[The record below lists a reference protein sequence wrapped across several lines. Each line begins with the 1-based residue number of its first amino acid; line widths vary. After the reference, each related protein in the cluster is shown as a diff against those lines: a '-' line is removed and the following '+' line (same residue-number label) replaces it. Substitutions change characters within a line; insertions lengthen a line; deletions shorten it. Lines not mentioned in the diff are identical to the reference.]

1 VAASAARQDGA
12 VASSFLPPIASPFRL
27 TVGLRRIEP
36 TSWIDVDDHYAA
48 DLVERERVLD
58 AHRHDVVQS
67 LATDASR
74 AACAELLDVLL
85 ASLPDVPAIW
95 ARSDGGA
102 VEVVPTG
109 RRLDTTTAPTDPLD
123 AAAHLVADDLCVL
136 DGETSVLL
144 AGAVCFPNRWRL
156 ADKLG
161 RAVTDIHD
169 PVPGY
174 RDELG
179 DRVTQVL
186 AKLRPDTV
194 LERRNWSILLDPTL
208 HQPEYSRS
216 LIEHLDTKTDDI
228 GEMAWARVERQTL
241 RRLPKSGAVVFGI
254 RTRQRK
260 LTDLSDDDRSRLAG
274 AVAELPAGMAAY
286 KSLAELRSALR
297 DACFRVSGRPG
308 S

>member
-1 VAASAARQDGA
+1 M
-12 VASSFLPPIASPFRL
+12 ASSFLPPIASPFRL
-27 TVGLRRIEP
+27 TVGLRRIAA
-36 TSWIDVDDHYAA
+36 TSWIDADDNYEA

-58 AHRHDVVQS
+58 AHRDDVVQS

-74 AACAELLDVLL
+74 SACAELLDVLV
-85 ASLPDVPAIW
+85 ASLPGAPAIW
-95 ARSDGGA
+95 ARSEGGA

-109 RRLDTTTAPTDPLD
+109 WRLESATTTDPLD

-136 DGETSVLL
+136 DGETLVLL

-156 ADKLG
+156 SDKLG

-169 PVPGY
+169 PVPRY

-186 AKLRPDTV
+186 TKLRPDTV

-208 HQPEYSRS
+208 HQPEYAPS
-216 LIEHLDTKTDDI
+216 LIEHVDTDAGHI
-228 GEMAWARVERQTL
+228 GELAWVRVERQTL
-241 RRLPKSGAVVFGI
+241 RRLPQSGAVVFGI

-260 LTDLSDDDRSRLAG
+260 LTDLGDDDRDRLAR
-274 AVAELPAGMAAY
+274 AVTELPADMAAY
-286 KSLAELRSALR
+286 KSLTGLRSALGDIGR
-297 DACFRVSGRPG
+297 RVSGRPP